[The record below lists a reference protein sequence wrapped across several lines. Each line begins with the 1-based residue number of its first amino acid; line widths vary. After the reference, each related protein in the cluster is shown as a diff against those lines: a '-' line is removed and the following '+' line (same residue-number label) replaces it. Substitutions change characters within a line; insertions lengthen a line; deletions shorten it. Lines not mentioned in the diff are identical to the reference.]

1 MKKYSF
7 LLFLFSFL
15 MCSTL
20 LKAQE
25 DSDPK
30 AKAILE
36 KVRKKYEGYSNLEA
50 DFTLTMEV
58 PGRSKEVQKGKMQQ
72 KGDKYHV
79 NLDDQEVICDGKST
93 WIYLKKNKEVQVNDA
108 SASSDANSLSPKSL
122 LKIYQN
128 GNFAYN
134 LNGTGN
140 ENGKSVQ
147 FIEVKPLDRNAD
159 YSKLRLAADKNNQI
173 TSLKVFNKDGSRYT
187 LQLKKM
193 NGSAKLND
201 TIFTFNAAQYPG
213 VRVEDLRMN

>member
-1 MKKYSF
+1 
-7 LLFLFSFL
+7 
-15 MCSTL
+15 
-20 LKAQE
+20 
-25 DSDPK
+25 
-30 AKAILE
+30 
-36 KVRKKYEGYSNLEA
+36 
-50 DFTLTMEV
+50 MEV
-58 PGRSKEVQKGKMQQ
+58 PGRSKETQKGKMQQ

-128 GNFAYN
+128 GSFAYN

-173 TSLKVFNKDGSRYT
+173 TSLKVFNKDGSRYS

-193 NGSAKLND
+193 NTSAKLAD
-201 TIFTFNAAQYPG
+201 ALFTFNAAQYPG